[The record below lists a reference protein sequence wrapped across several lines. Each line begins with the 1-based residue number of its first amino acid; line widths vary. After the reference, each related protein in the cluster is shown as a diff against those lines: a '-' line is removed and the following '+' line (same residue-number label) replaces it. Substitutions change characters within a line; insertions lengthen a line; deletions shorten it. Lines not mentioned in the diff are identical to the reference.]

1 MIANFS
7 SIKIISYFLVD
18 LLSSYCLCF
27 LWSEWYLDVT
37 SRKRLWTNPSFICFS
52 CKHNIPWLSTIVS
65 IPFLYHFIFLRFS
78 VYMSHIYILHRSF
91 RIFFISFFISLYSLN
106 TLFTKTNSSWLI
118 YESIKGL
125 EIRTSKVSNLSLA
138 TLFYHVSSYSFY
150 L

>member
-7 SIKIISYFLVD
+7 SIKIIFHFLFD

-37 SRKRLWTNPSFICFS
+37 SRKLLWTNPSFRCFS
-52 CKHNIPWLSTIVS
+52 NTIFHDYLLL
-65 IPFLYHFIFLRFS
+65 FLYRFYTISFFYVFLLISAIFIYYTEVS
-78 VYMSHIYILHRSF
+78 G
-91 RIFFISFFISLYSLN
+91 FFISFFISLYSLN
-106 TLFTKTNSSWLI
+106 TLFTKTNSSWLL
-118 YESIKGL
+118 YESIQGL